1 MTYDYI
7 IIGAGMGG
15 ITAGLE
21 LANNHKKVLI
31 LEKNSLPGGCV
42 TTFKKGRF
50 DMIYMIMVH

>member
-15 ITAGLE
+15 MAAGLE

-31 LEKNSLPGGCV
+31 LEK
-42 TTFKKGRF
+42 K
-50 DMIYMIMVH
+50 